1 MSNEALDEAMQGN
14 PLWELHRRRMLEV
27 DSALGDRHFK
37 DLRDETRDFLIDS
50 IESRTSASALHV
62 VNIEVP
68 DTDAK
73 ALHLKEKDKSS
84 GAIEPIVQK
93 STMPRGT
100 PKSQ

>member
-27 DSALGDRHFK
+27 DSALGDWRFE
-37 DLRDETRDFLIDS
+37 DLRNETRDLLIDS
-50 IESRTSASALHV
+50 IESRTPASALHV

-84 GAIEPIVQK
+84 DAIEPIVQK
-93 STMPRGT
+93 STEPLGT
-100 PKSQ
+100 PESR